1 MTDPGQG
8 VLDISAITGAAV
20 CRDPFEYFVAHDVI
34 PANSAQ
40 TVIDACPALKR
51 GGSYPVAILKFGPAF
66 DSLLAELRSRR
77 FAEAIGACFALPD
90 LATLPQL
97 ITFRGWSSADDG
109 SVHTDAEWKLITV
122 LLYLNASWNQP
133 GGRLRLLRS
142 TSLDDVAVEV
152 PPTCGMMVAFRRS
165 SRSYHGHL
173 PSAGLR
179 RVVQV
184 NWVTDASYVVRE
196 ERRHRRSALFK
207 SMFGLRP
214 L

>member
-1 MTDPGQG
+1 M
-8 VLDISAITGAAV
+8 LDISTIAGAPV
-20 CRDPFEYFVAHDVI
+20 CRDPFEYFVAHDVV
-34 PANSAQ
+34 PADAAQ
-40 TVIDACPALKR
+40 TVIDACPVLRR
-51 GGSYPVAILKFGPAF
+51 GGSYPVEILKFGPAF
-66 DSLLAELRSRR
+66 DSLLTELRSRP
-77 FAEAIGACFALPD
+77 FADAIGGHFALPD

-122 LLYLNASWNQP
+122 LLYLNSSWNQP

-173 PSAGLR
+173 PSSGQR

>member
-1 MTDPGQG
+1 VSDSGHAL
-8 VLDISAITGAAV
+8 LDISTITGAAV
-20 CRDPFEYFVAHDVI
+20 CRDPFEYFVARDVI
-34 PANSAQ
+34 PADAAQ
-40 TVIDACPALKR
+40 TVIDACPALTR
-51 GGSYPVAILKFGPAF
+51 GGSYPVAILKCGPAF
-66 DSLLAELRSRR
+66 ESLLTELRSQR
-77 FAEAIGACFALPD
+77 FADAIGACFAMPD

-97 ITFRGWSSADDG
+97 ITFRGWSSDDDG

-152 PPTCGMMVAFRRS
+152 PPMCGMMVAFRRS

-179 RVVQV
+179 RVLQV
-184 NWVTDASYVVRE
+184 NWVTDPSYVVRE

>member
-1 MTDPGQG
+1 MSNPGLA
-8 VLDISAITGAAV
+8 VLDIPAIADAPV
-20 CRDPFEYFVAHDVI
+20 CREPFEYFVARDVI
-34 PANSAQ
+34 PADSAQ
-40 TVIDACPALKR
+40 ALIDACPVLK
-51 GGSYPVAILKFGPAF
+51 GSGSYPVTILKFGPAF
-66 DSLLAELRSRR
+66 DSLLTELRSRG
-77 FAEAIGACFALPD
+77 FADAIGAHFGLPD

-97 ITFRGWSSADDG
+97 ITFRGWSSANDG

-122 LLYLNASWNQP
+122 LLYLNASWDQT

-152 PPTCGMMVAFRRS
+152 PPTCGTLVAFRRS

-173 PSAGLR
+173 PSAGER

-207 SMFGLRP
+207 SMLGLRP